1 MKFFKPQRSEF
12 FNLFKE
18 VGGNLSAIS
27 ALFSKLTKEF
37 KDFEEYAREAKDIE
51 HSADK
56 KVHQIVE
63 LLNST
68 FITPFD
74 REDIYLLSNELDDI
88 VDLTENA
95 IHNIYLYKVAKKN
108 PALDEFAELLSQG
121 SVYTEKLIAHMEI
134 QKCTPEFSEIKT
146 LMHDL
151 EDKGDDVFALAISRL
166 FTEEKDPIAVIK
178 EKDILECLENV
189 LDKYKKVSDIIE
201 GILVKSS

>member
-1 MKFFKPQRSEF
+1 MKLDYLLHPSRILVLAIIAGFLSGALTSMVILNSEP
-12 FNLFKE
+12 
-18 VGGNLSAIS
+18 
-27 ALFSKLTKEF
+27 SKDKLM
-37 KDFEEYAREAKDIE
+37 KDFY
-51 HSADK
+51 
-56 KVHQIVE
+56 
-63 LLNST
+63 
-68 FITPFD
+68 
-74 REDIYLLSNELDDI
+74 
-88 VDLTENA
+88 LTENA